1 LPIGQQINEVLLKC
15 TIERGKM
22 GTVSTEIK
30 KIILSTSE
38 ESRYDEKAK
47 AILSNKHMMA
57 RILCQT
63 VDEFKGMNP
72 KEVFYLIEG
81 DPIISRVPVDS
92 GMTNY
97 KEVGEK
103 IAGLNTVDS
112 ENNEGYVMYDI
123 ILYVRMRDGLA
134 QIIINVEA
142 QKNEPTEYNIINRT
156 IFYIC
161 RMVSSQ
167 KNRDFVKKNYDDIKQ
182 VYSIWI
188 CMDLEENCMNHIH
201 LTDDKVL
208 GNHTWKGRLDILNIV
223 MVGLGKEI
231 PEKDEEDYEMHRL
244 LGTVF
249 SDNLSVDDK
258 IKVMEDEYDIPMEEQ
273 LKEDLVDMCNLSKG
287 ITAKYEAKG
296 IIQTA
301 LEFGVSESEIVNKLQ
316 EKLQVTSQQ
325 AQEYFKTFGKQTV

>member
-1 LPIGQQINEVLLKC
+1 
-15 TIERGKM
+15 
-22 GTVSTEIK
+22 
-30 KIILSTSE
+30 
-38 ESRYDEKAK
+38 
-47 AILSNKHMMA
+47 
-57 RILCQT
+57 
-63 VDEFKGMNP
+63 
-72 KEVFYLIEG
+72 
-81 DPIISRVPVDS
+81 
-92 GMTNY
+92 
-97 KEVGEK
+97 
-103 IAGLNTVDS
+103 
-112 ENNEGYVMYDI
+112 
-123 ILYVRMRDGLA
+123 
-134 QIIINVEA
+134 
-142 QKNEPTEYNIINRT
+142 
-156 IFYIC
+156 
-161 RMVSSQ
+161 MVSSQ